1 MSRVVRNA
9 TARFL
14 RANFA
19 MTTGQTVLM
28 RTTSRVAVQLPTMA
42 GDRSLYLLRPL
53 HATTTITAN
62 ITIISGKR
70 HPWWFLTSPS
80 LLYTTPPDM
89 TDMIRV
95 TVKMEA
101 CRPNLLLGQTEAHLC
116 STLNTKVR
124 RPKMPRLPI
133 SLFGPGE
140 IPPAKNAAT
149 GTERGGHRRGPPD
162 AATPGANAKVRS
174 VGARSKG
181 AATAPRP
188 HPPSLYSPGLLCLGQ
203 STADNF
209 PLKPPSA
216 EHGHLVPTSAS
227 RPLPPPLPPQRL
239 KFVRTKRCGTLRS
252 DQ

>member
-1 MSRVVRNA
+1 MPHHVVQLGRWQNGKVTRKVRTVNRVVKSATARFLRANFATTTDQTVLMRTVSRVVRNA

-19 MTTGQTVLM
+19 TTTGQTVLM
-28 RTTSRVAVQLPTMA
+28 RTASRVAVHLPTMA
-42 GDRSLYLLRPL
+42 DDRSLYLLRPL

-140 IPPAKNAAT
+140 ILPAENAVT
-149 GTERGGHRRGPPD
+149 STERGPPD

-181 AATAPRP
+181 W
-188 HPPSLYSPGLLCLGQ
+188 
-203 STADNF
+203 
-209 PLKPPSA
+209 
-216 EHGHLVPTSAS
+216 
-227 RPLPPPLPPQRL
+227 
-239 KFVRTKRCGTLRS
+239 
-252 DQ
+252 

>member
-1 MSRVVRNA
+1 
-9 TARFL
+9 
-14 RANFA
+14 

-28 RTTSRVAVQLPTMA
+28 RTASRVAVQLPTMA
-42 GDRSLYLLRPL
+42 DDRSLYLLRPL

-140 IPPAKNAAT
+140 IPPAENAVT

-181 AATAPRP
+181 AATRT
-188 HPPSLYSPGLLCLGQ
+188 HLLCTLPGCFA
-203 STADNF
+203 SARVRPTIF
-209 PLKPPSA
+209 P
-216 EHGHLVPTSAS
+216 
-227 RPLPPPLPPQRL
+227 
-239 KFVRTKRCGTLRS
+239 
-252 DQ
+252 